1 MLRKQALSCDVV
13 VHGRSL
19 KFPTQVKDC
28 AKTEGH
34 VVDVELLALTIVSIG
49 HAGLPCL
56 PGLAMG
62 HFYCVRSAVLGW
74 VCMGFELGGKSLD
87 RPTRL
92 WWF

>member
-1 MLRKQALSCDVV
+1 MRKQALSCDVV

-34 VVDVELLALTIVSIG
+34 VVDVSIG

-62 HFYCVRSAVLGW
+62 EPKKPKHHFYCVRSAVLGW